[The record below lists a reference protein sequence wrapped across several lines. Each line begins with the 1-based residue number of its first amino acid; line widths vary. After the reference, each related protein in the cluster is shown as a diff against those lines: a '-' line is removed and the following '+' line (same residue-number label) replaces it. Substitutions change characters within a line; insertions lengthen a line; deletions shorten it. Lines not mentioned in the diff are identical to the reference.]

1 MNNVATVNAIEPRG
15 PHWIS
20 RAAFQVVSILF
31 FSTEAVLG
39 MAVYHGW
46 IWLAVPLVLI
56 ASHFMHGFLIGFHE
70 ASHSLL
76 RRNRLFNDIEGT
88 VIGAF
93 SFMSFTL
100 FRVVHQTHHAHLA
113 SERDEEMWPLVQTR
127 VPRSARCAAA
137 VLELTAGVVYS
148 PMIFLRA
155 FLCKNSPVRSKRMRR
170 RVWSELALSAAL
182 WTAILSAVAYWD
194 GWKYFLWMYVA
205 PAYIAAN
212 LQSWRKYIEHVGL
225 TGDTVNGLTRSIVAD
240 TWPGRFVALTLLH
253 EPFHGVH
260 HQRAGLPHAE
270 LPQRVEDLMP
280 RAPGEREP
288 FPSYWHALLDLLRSL
303 ENPRAGSQ
311 WRSEKPARTAQ
322 YSQPPVSDRTMP
334 KGGKL

>member
-1 MNNVATVNAIEPRG
+1 MNDVTSADPVEQERG

-39 MAVYHGW
+39 LAVYHGW
-46 IWLAVPLVLI
+46 IWLAVPLVMV

-76 RRNRLFNDIEGT
+76 RKNRLFNDIEGNA
-88 VIGAF
+88 IGVF
-93 SFMSFTL
+93 SLMSFTL
-100 FRVVHQTHHAHLA
+100 YRVVHQTHHAHLS
-113 SERDEEMWPLVQTR
+113 SERDEEMWPFAH
-127 VPRSARCAAA
+127 PRIPRWVRCTAAI
-137 VLELTAGVVYS
+137 LELTVGLVYT

-155 FLCKNSPVRSKRMRR
+155 FLRKNSPVRSSRVRR
-170 RVWSELALSAAL
+170 RIWWELALSAVV
-182 WTAILSAVAYWD
+182 WIAIIWAVAHWRM
-194 GWKYFLWMYVA
+194 WSYFLWLYLA
-205 PAYIAAN
+205 PAFIAAN

-240 TWPGRFVALTLLH
+240 TWPGRLVAITLLH

-270 LPQRVEDLMP
+270 LPQRVADLMP
-280 RAPGEREP
+280 MAPGEREP
-288 FPSYWHALLDLLRSL
+288 FSSYRHALLDLLRGL
-303 ENPRAGSQ
+303 GNPRAGSQ
-311 WRSEKPARTAQ
+311 WRE
-322 YSQPPVSDRTMP
+322 
-334 KGGKL
+334 L